1 MANKMKNIRLQII
14 TLLLLI
20 LGING
25 FAQQDPMYTQY
36 MYNPIVVNPAFAGS
50 REVGVL
56 TGVFRKQWVG
66 INGSPT
72 TSSIS
77 YNAPIRRY
85 DFGVGATLLYDALGP
100 TSQTSLFLDYS
111 YQIRFDQKGTLS
123 LGLKGGFNYFYI
135 NYSGLN
141 STDPDDDLDQLE
153 NESLFLPNFG
163 VGAYYYTDKLY
174 LGLSVP
180 KLLRNS
186 LEKKG
191 NNLDH
196 LNREEWHVFL
206 MGGYIFKLS
215 EVIDFKPSF
224 ISRYVMGSPLSIELT
239 ATFML
244 YDKIWLGAMY
254 RVGDSFGGLI
264 NWQINPK
271 LNVGY
276 SYDLSNSEIKA
287 YNKGSHEITLSY
299 AFLRD
304 NGKRIL
310 SPRFF

>member
-1 MANKMKNIRLQII
+1 MKKIKLQLI
-14 TLLLLI
+14 TILLLI
-20 LGING
+20 LGLNG

-36 MYNPIVVNPAFAGS
+36 MNNPIVVNPAYAGS
-50 REVGVL
+50 RGVGNL

-72 TSSIS
+72 TSSLS

-85 DFGVGATLLYDALGP
+85 DFGVGASLLYDALGP
-100 TSQTSLFLDYS
+100 ISQTGLYLDYS
-111 YQIRFDQKGTLS
+111 YHIRFDDKGTLS
-123 LGLKGGFNYFYI
+123 LGLKGGFNYFCA
-135 NYSGLN
+135 NYSDLKYSG
-141 STDPDDDLDQLE
+141 TDDDINTLE
-153 NESLFLPNFG
+153 NETLFLPNFG
-163 VGAYYYTDKLY
+163 VGAYYYTQKLY

-180 KLLRNS
+180 KLIRNS
-186 LEKKG
+186 LVKNE
-191 NNLDH
+191 NTNDH
-196 LNREEWHVFL
+196 LSREEWHVYL
-206 MGGYIFKLS
+206 MGGYIFNLT
-215 EVIDFKPSF
+215 ENIDFKPSF
-224 ISRYVMGSPLSIELT
+224 ISRYAVGAPLSLELT

-264 NWQINPK
+264 NWQITPK

-276 SYDLSNSEIKA
+276 SYDFTRSDLSA

-299 AFLRD
+299 VFLRG
-304 NGKRIL
+304 NGRRIL